1 MTLLDRTFN
10 QYKHS
15 IALELIEQVIILSYI
30 NKKMDVICVI
40 AIFPRKLMIP

>member
-15 IALELIEQVIILSYI
+15 IALELIEQAIILGYI
-30 NKKMDVICVI
+30 N
-40 AIFPRKLMIP
+40 